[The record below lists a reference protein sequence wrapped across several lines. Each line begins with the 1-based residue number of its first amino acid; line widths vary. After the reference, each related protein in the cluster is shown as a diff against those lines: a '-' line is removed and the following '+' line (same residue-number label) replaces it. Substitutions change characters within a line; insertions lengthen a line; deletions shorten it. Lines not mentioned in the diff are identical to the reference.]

1 VRLDEQPYVGNAA
14 ARAVHGHSAGGDLV
28 LLGDVA
34 SDDLHES
41 LAPFGLRT
49 AGPFGHSSAA
59 DWLSAL
65 ASVADQ
71 PGHGPLFLVAADLT
85 VSPVALLDLLDRPG
99 DPTATVTVEAAD
111 VAGSE
116 TGPSRVRVQGE
127 QRLVHSVGTSR
138 HTVTDPTALAAGV
151 LRLKGADRALAAQLW
166 RAASGT
172 ASATDAAVAPFDL
185 ALLVLVR
192 GGVRVG
198 VAPLGPFRFSRG
210 GLHSDGVAGS
220 AWQQRLRGASRGGDG
235 FFSTHVIRPLSR
247 RLTGFGLAHS
257 WSPNVVTITSLGLGL
272 VGAGLAAVDN
282 RWTWVAAAVLLQVAI
297 VVDCV
302 DGEVARFTRRFSA
315 LGAWLD
321 AVGDRVKEYALLA
334 AVAWV
339 AVRRGEDA
347 WWLATL
353 AMVLVTTRHLED
365 YAHHRRSVQSV
376 AHLVPDA
383 LPVDTVRDLGP
394 DEARTH
400 LPAPPSRREA
410 AVFWTKKVLHMPIA
424 ERYLLLSLSLL
435 TFNAQA
441 VLWTLV
447 VAVVVALVWTSGGRT
462 VKAVLGRDRYRP
474 GPDAASGHWGH
485 LDHQLDL
492 GPLARG
498 AGRVARLPEVTAFLG
513 CALVAGAGALAAT
526 DVGGWIVVGM
536 ALLGVLVTGAASRPP
551 LVHRLSWQLPA
562 ALWVAEAALLVG
574 VAWNLPEGRRWVV
587 FAYLAAVA
595 WHRYDVVYRLRDTG
609 APSRPWVT
617 LGTLGTDGRLV
628 ALALLWALGGP
639 VGSVLPWAALALFV
653 VYAVESA
660 LGWRGWARGQRAAQ
674 PSSGEVRAA

>member
-28 LLGDVA
+28 LLGEVA

-49 AGPFGHSSAA
+49 AGPFGHTSAT
-59 DWLSAL
+59 DWLGAL
-65 ASVADQ
+65 AAVADQ

-111 VAGSE
+111 VTGSA
-116 TGPSRVRVQGE
+116 TGLSRVRVQPE
-127 QRLVHSVGTSR
+127 QRLVHSVGTTR
-138 HTVTDPTALAAGV
+138 HTVTYPTALAAGV
-151 LRLKGADRALAAQLW
+151 LRLKAADRAEAAQLW
-166 RAASGT
+166 RAAAGT
-172 ASATDAAVAPFDL
+172 ASAADAAVDPFDL

-192 GGVRVG
+192 GGVPVG
-198 VAPLGPFRFSRG
+198 VAPLGPFQFFRG
-210 GLHSDGVAGS
+210 GAHSAGVRGS

-235 FFSTHVIRPLSR
+235 FVSTHMIRPLSR
-247 RLTGFGLAHS
+247 RLTGFGLGHS
-257 WSPNVVTITSLGLGL
+257 WSPNIVTVTSLGLGL

-282 RWTWVAAAVLLQVAI
+282 RWTWVAAAILLQVAI

-353 AMVLVTTRHLED
+353 GMVLVTTRHLED
-365 YAHHRRSVQSV
+365 YAHHRRSTQSV
-376 AHLVPDA
+376 AHLIPDA
-383 LPVDTVRDLGP
+383 LPVDTARDLGA
-394 DEARTH
+394 EGARTDI
-400 LPAPPSRREA
+400 PAPPSRREA

-424 ERYLLLSLSLL
+424 ERYLVLSLGLL
-435 TFNAQA
+435 TFNAQV
-441 VLWTLV
+441 VLWALV
-447 VAVVVALVWTSGGRT
+447 GAVVVALVWTSGGRT
-462 VKAVLGRDRYRP
+462 VKALLDRDRYRR
-474 GPDAASGHWGH
+474 GPDAVAGHWGH

-498 AGRVARLPEVTAFLG
+498 TGRVARLPQVAAYLG
-513 CALVAGAGALAAT
+513 CALVAAAGVLAAA
-526 DVGGWIVVGM
+526 DLNGWVVVGVT
-536 ALLGVLVTGAASRPP
+536 LLGTFVTGAASRPP
-551 LVHRLSWQLPA
+551 LVHKLSWQLPA

-574 VAWNLPEGRRWVV
+574 VVWDLPEGRRWVV

-617 LGTLGTDGRLV
+617 LVTLGTDGRVV
-628 ALALLWALGGP
+628 ALAVLWALGAP
-639 VGSVLPWAALALFV
+639 LGSILPWAALALFV
-653 VYAVESA
+653 LYAVESA
-660 LGWRGWARGQRAAQ
+660 LGWQAWARGQRAAAQ
-674 PSSGEVRAA
+674 ASREVQSA